1 MSLSQPSLRGRGRS
15 LVFTALTAL
24 LMLAAGVA
32 VAQTPAAA
40 PGSISMTDASVRSQQ
55 IADVLRS
62 PFCPGKTLL
71 TCTSG
76 QAFTARQEIRDR
88 LVAGESEESII
99 EDFKTRYGENI
110 VNPPQPWYAVVSPFI
125 PALVG
130 VLVLGVVTWRW
141 RRAKGE
147 AVPVAPEPQAGGADA
162 ERLARLR
169 RQVSAEDE

>member
-1 MSLSQPSLRGRGRS
+1 MTMSPARARRRGRP
-15 LVFTALTAL
+15 LALAL
-24 LMLAAGVA
+24 AAFLSLAAGAA
-32 VAQTPAAA
+32 VAQGPAPAA
-40 PGSISMTDASVRSQQ
+40 GSISATDASTRSQQ

-88 LVAGESEESII
+88 LVAGEPEESII
-99 EDFKTRYGENI
+99 EDFKTRYGDNI

-130 VLVLGVVTWRW
+130 VLVLAVVTWRW
-141 RRAKGE
+141 RKGKGD
-147 AVPVAPEPQAGGADA
+147 AAPASPEPEAGGADA

-169 RQVSAEDE
+169 RQVSAEDD